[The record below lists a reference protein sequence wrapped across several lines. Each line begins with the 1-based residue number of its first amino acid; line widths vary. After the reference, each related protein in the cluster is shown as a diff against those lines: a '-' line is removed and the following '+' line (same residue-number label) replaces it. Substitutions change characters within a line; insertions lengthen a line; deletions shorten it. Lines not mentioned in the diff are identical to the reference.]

1 MAEEKF
7 YTIEEAAKLIGVSTR
22 TLERHIKDGKIKSI
36 IEKHTRLIPEEELIK
51 VSSLKNRKVSSY
63 PEESINSIKSITQ
76 NSEESINS
84 INQDPREVDKVDNL
98 DNPLSRETDKV
109 DNLDN
114 PLSQETDKVDK
125 SILYWAKEYV
135 YKFGYSVIPVGR
147 DKKPIID
154 WKEYQTRYPTDEE
167 LEAWFSDGKNN
178 IAIVTGPISE
188 IAVLDIDGEEGEE
201 SIKQNRLYLPPT
213 PCVKTGKG
221 YHYYFKYQDGVRNFT
236 KRYPGIDLRGEGG
249 YVLAPP
255 STHPSGMKYEWLIP
269 LDSNL
274 SELPEWVLK
283 EKKEIKEKEPGWV
296 EKLLEGV
303 EEGQRNDTLARL
315 AGHYFGKKLSLEETK
330 KILLDWN
337 KRNRP
342 PLDET
347 ELIRTVESIY
357 KTDIRNKPI
366 EKEDI
371 EEEPEE
377 KIDLDLLTEEE
388 KERDIKLPFINKY
401 IEIASERTD
410 APKDYHLGSALA
422 ILSAVIGPNISSP
435 IMTGLTR
442 PLKCNLYILLLG
454 ESSLYRKSTAVYFA
468 TACLKKIP
476 DYLGSPSENLKDQRY
491 GLLIPQNFSPEA
503 LFYILSKRNSKASF
517 LLKDEVSGLLRA
529 FKKPYMAGT
538 KEDLIK
544 AYDGDRI
551 EQMTLGRGYLVID
564 EPYLTWLSATT
575 PENFSAVF
583 EESDIAS
590 GLLPRFLIVY
600 PEAHGRGKKLE
611 YISDGF
617 KDDPEL
623 IALQEDIKKI
633 YDYWTSYEGLYYLS
647 DWGLERLN
655 KLVEKLET
663 AIDKDPNLDKT
674 LARLPWTVY
683 KLAMILQATEDGLQG
698 IKKGKMSIKDE
709 YLLASIGIINKF
721 LPQTLKAL
729 EIVGQSAI
737 NKTIQ
742 KIEIYL
748 RGSTKKMRKKSEIMN
763 KFRLTADFM
772 EDIKRTMLDRDQIE
786 ILEGQKGGEF
796 WKLK

>member
-7 YTIEEAAKLIGVSTR
+7 YTIAEAVETFKIPVR
-22 TLERHIKDGKIKSI
+22 TLKRYIKDGKIKSI
-36 IEKHTRLIPEEELIK
+36 IEKHIRLIPEEELIK

-63 PEESINSIKSITQ
+63 SGESANSDRESANFDGESA
-76 NSEESINS
+76 NSDRESANFDGESANS
-84 INQDPREVDKVDNL
+84 DRESANFDGESANSD
-98 DNPLSRETDKV
+98 R
-109 DNLDN
+109 
-114 PLSQETDKVDK
+114 ETDKVDK
-125 SILYWAKEYV
+125 SILRWAKEYV

-255 STHPSGMKYEWLIP
+255 SIHPSGMRYEWLIP

-347 ELIRTVESIY
+347 ELTRTVESIY

-377 KIDLDLLTEEE
+377 KIDLDLLTEEEKE